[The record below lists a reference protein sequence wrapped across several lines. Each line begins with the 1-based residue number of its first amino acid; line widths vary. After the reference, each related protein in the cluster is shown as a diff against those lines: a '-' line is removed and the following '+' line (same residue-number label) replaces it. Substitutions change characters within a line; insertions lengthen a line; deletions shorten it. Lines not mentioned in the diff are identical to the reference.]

1 MNTLL
6 SEEYNVLKKWVIV
19 MDKRQDKNAAST
31 PATTI
36 EPSAQ
41 NRYCGKGSGGG
52 IKKRRENGKEQRQV
66 Q

>member
-1 MNTLL
+1 
-6 SEEYNVLKKWVIV
+6 VLKKWVIV